1 MFGGGSPGLLG
12 EENKPKL
19 FPPMSREPEFEG
31 TGDESCGCDQRR
43 RFRPWQGCRIS
54 ARFRGETERG
64 TSVREKERDAGKGV
78 ARSEKTAKLGN
89 RR

>member
-31 TGDESCGCDQRR
+31 TGDESWAVASDVGS
-43 RFRPWQGCRIS
+43 G
-54 ARFRGETERG
+54 RGKAAEFWLGSNRETEKG
-64 TSVREKERDAGKGV
+64 TSVREKERDEGKGV
-78 ARSEKTAKLGN
+78 ARSEKTT
-89 RR
+89 RRGHRR